1 LKTLVKAENYF
12 VGIMIIL
19 ATLLLFANIIL
30 RYFFNANTTWA
41 EEFVRYAMIW
51 ITFIGMAICF
61 KKGIHFSVDILIKS
75 LPDKGSRLLQIII
88 NIISIIFMLLL
99 IYYGMEITIFNF
111 HSGQITPSLEIGIFW
126 VYLAIPVG
134 AALSLLHL
142 ILNTIEITKHGHNE

>member
-1 LKTLVKAENYF
+1 
-12 VGIMIIL
+12 
-19 ATLLLFANIIL
+19 
-30 RYFFNANTTWA
+30 
-41 EEFVRYAMIW
+41 MIW

-88 NIISIIFMLLL
+88 NIISIVFMLLL
-99 IYYGMEITIFNF
+99 IYYGMEITIFNYN
-111 HSGQITPSLEIGIFW
+111 SGQITPSLEIGIFW

-142 ILNTIEITKHGHNE
+142 ILNTIEITKREQSE